1 MTTRDLEECILHG
14 LALDADWVA
23 TASAEQLAPFAE
35 QLEAIRD
42 NISRAYDKARN
53 KRLAA

>member
-14 LALDADWVA
+14 LANDADWVA
-23 TASAEQLAPFAE
+23 TASPEQLAPFAE

-42 NISRAYDKARN
+42 NISRAYDKAR
-53 KRLAA
+53 KVTT

>member
-42 NISRAYDKARN
+42 NISRAYDKAR
-53 KRLAA
+53 KVTA